1 MIYIFMGIMFWL
13 GIGVLNYIYS
23 TKSILKRKKERGISD
38 WKPSGEDFTLC
49 LGLGPIMAIIGG
61 VKLMYY
67 YGLGTL
73 NTFSGLNDDILNIHK
88 KTFHVEAAEVNSYP
102 HRYYKSESFTVTYI
116 DLLDHTKVK
125 IVDNEG
131 DYKEIKTSIIMGWLN
146 GKEIKELSHDELT
159 ILSIN

>member
-1 MIYIFMGIMFWL
+1 MGIMFWL

-23 TKSILKRKKERGISD
+23 TKSKLKRKKERGISD
-38 WKPSGEDFTLC
+38 WKPSGEEFAIC

-67 YGLGTL
+67 YGRGTL
-73 NTFSGLNDDILNIHK
+73 NTFSGLNDDILKIHK
-88 KTFHVEAAEVNSYP
+88 KTFHVEAANIMLDY
-102 HRYYKSESFTVTYI
+102 RTYYKSASFTVTDI